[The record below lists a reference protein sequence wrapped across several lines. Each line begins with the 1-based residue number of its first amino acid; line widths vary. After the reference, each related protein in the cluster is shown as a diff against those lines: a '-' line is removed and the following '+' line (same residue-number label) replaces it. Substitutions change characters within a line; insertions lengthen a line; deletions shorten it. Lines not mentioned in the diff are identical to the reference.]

1 MKSLFF
7 KQNTYSLKWQLVF
20 NTDYKI
26 SECKKIIN
34 TKTGHVIK
42 ETVVGYTCG
51 FWIGR
56 KFIAKKKI
64 NDFVELIPAFEL
76 AF

>member
-34 TKTGHVIK
+34 TKNR
-42 ETVVGYTCG
+42 TCNQRNCG
-51 FWIGR
+51 GLYLRILDR
-56 KFIAKKKI
+56 SKIYSQKKDKR
-64 NDFVELIPAFEL
+64 FC
-76 AF
+76 